1 VLFLGRNKKS
11 GKDSTISSDKLLK
24 TEEETPVLPSEEEIE
39 TTLSLMP
46 GWLDAPEKEYVLRFL
61 NNQCQPLKPNQ
72 ISLSGIE
79 WNEDADGSLIATAF
93 VRSSLSKA
101 ITFDDVPIL
110 LIDADGELLARGVF
124 DLSLLGELP
133 PKSSRPW
140 HFEFVIEERLTNKL
154 PSEGWKLAF
163 ELKQQHSLDLAN
175 SWEQSLAE
183 EDKEKLRE
191 LLKRVQPPKPGEV
204 NFMGLQ
210 AAVKEEGNLHITLLV
225 RNGSD
230 RAIKIESLPLL
241 VEDASGE
248 VVAKGGFQLEDFEVK
263 AHTSKPWTF
272 IFPASIL
279 MKEQLDLSSWKAYPP
294 QA

>member
-1 VLFLGRNKKS
+1 MLFLGRNKKS
-11 GKDSTISSDKLLK
+11 GKDSTISSEKLLK
-24 TEEETPVLPSEEEIE
+24 TEEAAAVQTSEEEIE
-39 TTLSLMP
+39 TALSIMP
-46 GWLDAPEKEYVLRFL
+46 GWMDSPEKEYVLRFL

-79 WNEDADGSLIATAF
+79 WNEDADGRLTATAF

-101 ITFDDVPIL
+101 ITFDEVPIL
-110 LIDADGELLARGVF
+110 LIDADGELLARGMF

-140 HFEFVIEERLTNKL
+140 HFEFVIEERLSTKQ

-163 ELKQQHSLDLAN
+163 ELKQQHSLDLAK
-175 SWEQSLAE
+175 SWEQSMAE

-191 LLKRVQPPKPGEV
+191 FLKRVQPPKPGEV

-210 AAVKEEGNLHITLLV
+210 AAIKEEGSLHITLLV

-230 RAIKIESLPLL
+230 QGIKIESLPLI

-248 VVAKGGFQLEDFEVK
+248 VVAHGGFNLEDFEVK

-272 IFPASIL
+272 VFPASMIV
-279 MKEQLDLSSWKAYPP
+279 KEQLDLSAWKAYPP
-294 QA
+294 QV